1 MDESQ
6 KHAFVNYDP
15 SNPRPNRTQRR
26 EVSAYIGKHYRNR
39 SAPAKRAQQA
49 ADANVNQER
58 ARPRL
63 QPLAPL
69 PEGQTQIVIRGS
81 PSRVLSYEANH
92 DPETV
97 EGEEIAWSQIPQY
110 SRPGI
115 ERENGILL
123 LRPVIECFVP
133 AYPPEHREKVF
144 DVLDLRKSHP
154 TPLAMREFNKLH
166 LILSLSH
173 MTDIHYL
180 AARLTHW
187 GPGANPFVRCWV
199 QMICADV
206 ALFDA
211 VAAFTHG
218 VRITTL
224 EDKVTPTTTML
235 WHKARALKALQAKI
249 AAGAGTGT
257 GPLTED
263 QVATWTSNET
273 ILSTFYLME
282 GAARFGYESEFKA
295 HCQGLLR
302 MMQMRG
308 RVASGCLKDLFV
320 LQAAGLVEG
329 TEMASAIRHES
340 NEARHETSTSDAEFP
355 GTAVTA
361 HSELRYPDLQP
372 GTQLSGWLKSTIN
385 TLPEGF
391 RELAML
397 GNLSIEFILLLREQ
411 LKESEDDTQA
421 AERQTK
427 GIRRARL
434 LLTRSQNV
442 VERLACLGMV
452 AFLTR
457 RTAQMQMFPEVAYI
471 YKLGLM
477 GSQMPAFSA
486 GGKSCYRELRVWATL
501 VGTEVAITA
510 GATLKQR
517 ARQLMRDVLLQER
530 WIDGWEDVER
540 IAKRHLWDESTLT
553 AWKSHW
559 MSYRKL
565 E

>member
-1 MDESQ
+1 MDESR

-15 SNPRPNRTQRR
+15 SNHRPNRTQRR
-26 EVSAYIGKHYRNR
+26 EVSSYIGKHYRNR

-49 ADANVNQER
+49 PDANGNQEM
-58 ARPRL
+58 ARPFL
-63 QPLAPL
+63 QPMTPSM
-69 PEGQTQIVIRGS
+69 EVQTQIVIRGS
-81 PSRVLSYEANH
+81 PSRVLDYKANH
-92 DPETV
+92 DPEAV
-97 EGEEIAWSQIPQY
+97 GEEEIARPEIPHY

-115 ERENGILL
+115 EHENGILL
-123 LRPVIECFVP
+123 LRPVLECFVP

-144 DVLDLRKSHP
+144 DVLDLH
-154 TPLAMREFNKLH
+154 
-166 LILSLSH
+166 
-173 MTDIHYL
+173 IHFL
-180 AARLTHW
+180 AARLMHW

-218 VRITTL
+218 VRITAL
-224 EDKVTPTTTML
+224 EDKVTPTATML

-249 AAGAGTGT
+249 ATGAGTGT
-257 GPLTED
+257 RPLTEH
-263 QVATWTSNET
+263 QAATWTSNET

-282 GAARFGYESEFKA
+282 AAARFGYETEFRA

-329 TEMASAIRHES
+329 TEMASAIQNES
-340 NEARHETSTSDAEFP
+340 EQTQHDSSSSVVGFSGMP
-355 GTAVTA
+355 VTI

-372 GTQLSGWLKSTIN
+372 GTQFSGKLRMTIN
-385 TLPEGF
+385 VLPKGF

-397 GNLSIEFILLLREQ
+397 GNLSIEFILLLEEQ
-411 LKESEDDTQA
+411 LKEAGDDTQT
-421 AERQTK
+421 AERQTM

-471 YKLGLM
+471 YKLGMM
-477 GSQMPAFSA
+477 GRQMSAFGA
-486 GGKSCYRELRVWATL
+486 EGKSCYGELRVWATL

-510 GATLKQR
+510 GANLKLR
-517 ARQLMRDVLLQER
+517 AGQLMRDVFLQEE
-530 WIDGWEDVER
+530 WINDWADVEM
-540 IAKRHLWDESTLT
+540 IAKRHLWDENTLT
-553 AWKSHW
+553 AWRSHW
-559 MSYRKL
+559 MTYGKPGQLRELVKH